1 MYDDDEEKRIIHYG
15 HIPQRQPRR
24 YRTIKRVPLHDGHLV
39 LDCPIPPR
47 LMRRLPIREGRE
59 FGYMRY
65 TAITSDADN
74 FVPDRYSLRQQLY
87 DPPRSTELCII
98 LTMYNE
104 DEQLFTRTMHG
115 VMSNIAHLCSLRN
128 HSTWG
133 EGSWKKVVV
142 LIVSDG
148 RNKIHSRTLSVLAAM
163 GIYQEGIAKSAVQG
177 TPVQAHM
184 YEYTAQISVDS
195 SLKFRSAERGI
206 VPVQ

>member
-1 MYDDDEEKRIIHYG
+1 
-15 HIPQRQPRR
+15 
-24 YRTIKRVPLHDGHLV
+24 
-39 LDCPIPPR
+39 
-47 LMRRLPIREGRE
+47 
-59 FGYMRY
+59 
-65 TAITSDADN
+65 
-74 FVPDRYSLRQQLY
+74 
-87 DPPRSTELCII
+87 
-98 LTMYNE
+98 MYNE

-184 YEYTAQISVDS
+184 YEYTCLLYTSPSPRD
-195 SLKFRSAERGI
+195 
-206 VPVQ
+206 